1 MFDDESADYLVVVNG
16 EEQYS
21 IWPAGRDLPAGWT
34 AVGEARSRAECLDHI
49 EEVWTDMRPKSVRE
63 AMENAGSLA
72 AQGSRM
78 VLSQLVDADELKAM
92 SPEELR
98 DMLANLDDDVIYGD
112 EDGDPDEGGD
122 TPDAGKS

>member
-1 MFDDESADYLVVVNG
+1 MFDDENAEYLVVVNG

-21 IWPAGRDLPAGWT
+21 IWPAVRDLPGGWT
-34 AVGEARSRAECLDHI
+34 AVGAPRPRKECLDHI
-49 EEVWTDMRPKSVRE
+49 EGVWTDMRPKSVRE
-63 AMENAGSLA
+63 ALENAGSLI

-98 DMLANLDDDVIYGD
+98 NMLASLDDDVIYG
-112 EDGDPDEGGD
+112 EDGDVIEPNPGPEV
-122 TPDAGKS
+122 A